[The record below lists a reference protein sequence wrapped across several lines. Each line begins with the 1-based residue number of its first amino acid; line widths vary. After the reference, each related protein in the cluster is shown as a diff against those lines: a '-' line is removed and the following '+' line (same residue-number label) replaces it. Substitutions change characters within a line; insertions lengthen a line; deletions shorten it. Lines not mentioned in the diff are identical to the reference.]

1 MQEKSTIYETG
12 ENYSNEI
19 CVNRIKQPPWN
30 LSVSLRNTMTTFNC
44 LISITTKFNTFRYLK
59 KDMYIVHG

>member
-1 MQEKSTIYETG
+1 MNYVVDLNSTVSILQFSTVQYYEKQYSTVQGKSTIYETG

-30 LSVSLRNTMTTFNC
+30 LSVT
-44 LISITTKFNTFRYLK
+44 
-59 KDMYIVHG
+59 